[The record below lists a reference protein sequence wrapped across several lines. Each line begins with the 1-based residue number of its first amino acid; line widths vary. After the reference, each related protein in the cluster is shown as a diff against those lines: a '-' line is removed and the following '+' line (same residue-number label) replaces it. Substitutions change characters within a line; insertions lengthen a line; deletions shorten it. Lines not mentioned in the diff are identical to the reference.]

1 MGKQQ
6 RNKQFESSVNELG
19 KRTVADILL
28 ASVLLC
34 CAGVFIFFFIK
45 APQGLKDVESYYK
58 MTLVFGGADIVVAA
72 ALLFKIGFFR
82 LFSTTAWTARF
93 KGIERSRVLP
103 TPMYV
108 NAVKIFAL
116 MFALLN
122 IIFLIL
128 VIRKVI

>member
-45 APQGLKDVESYYK
+45 APQGLKDVDSYYK
-58 MTLVFGGADIVVAA
+58 MTLVFGGADIVVSGGNLIVGGSPCN
-72 ALLFKIGFFR
+72 ALVGGAVRRHGRGQLFC
-82 LFSTTAWTARF
+82 
-93 KGIERSRVLP
+93 
-103 TPMYV
+103 
-108 NAVKIFAL
+108 FAGGD
-116 MFALLN
+116 
-122 IIFLIL
+122 
-128 VIRKVI
+128 RQ

>member
-1 MGKQQ
+1 MGKQK
-6 RNKQFESSVNELG
+6 RNKQLESSVSELG

-28 ASVLLC
+28 ATVLVC
-34 CAGVFIFFFIK
+34 CAGVFIFFYIK

-58 MTLVFGGADIVVAA
+58 MTLVFGLADIVIAA
-72 ALLFKIGFFR
+72 AVLFKIGFFR

-93 KGIERSRVLP
+93 KGVERSRVLP
-103 TPMYV
+103 TQMYV
-108 NAVKIFAL
+108 NAVKVFAL
-116 MFALLN
+116 MFALVN